1 MKRNNRGQLR
11 LFEIKEE
18 RKENETPPKSGKE
31 PLKPVKPKPEMV
43 DAVT

>member
-31 PLKPVKPKPEMV
+31 PVKPKPEMV